1 MVLLEDLRKKRKR
14 YDIEADRYKKKRDEL
29 NSESRRWIEKRDQL
43 NAKVRELIEKA
54 RQHRGT
60 RDELNEKVKQTKKD
74 RDEWNKRVGELR
86 EEISKIKRKKLSKDG
101 VSIDRLRRELKMLEF
116 KQMTSVLSVDKERE
130 LIDILSKIQ
139 SEIEER
145 EKTLEQDEEMRQ
157 MIKELQVAKEKA
169 EECHRLVEEMAE
181 RAQLEHASM
190 MEAYDEGDRLRK
202 EADEC
207 QERFIKSKTL
217 ADEEHKKHIEFI
229 RMVYDFDKIISGL
242 NAKERRVRKEEEETL
257 AKKEAEDVYERFKR
271 GEKLSTEDILTL
283 QKSGYL

>member
-1 MVLLEDLRKKRKR
+1 MILLEDLRKKRKR
-14 YDIEADRYKKKRDEL
+14 YDIEADRYKRKRDEL
-29 NSESRRWIEKRDQL
+29 NTESRRWIEQRDHL
-43 NAKVRELIEKA
+43 NAEVRELIEKA
-54 RQHRGT
+54 RQCRGI

-86 EEISKIKRKKLSKDG
+86 EEVNKMKRKRLSKDG
-101 VSIDRLRRELKMLEF
+101 VSIERLRRELKILEF
-116 KQMTSVLSVDKERE
+116 KQMTSVLSVDKEKE
-130 LIDILSKIQ
+130 LIEILSKLQ

-145 EKTLEQDEEMRQ
+145 EKTLEQDEEMKL
-157 MIKELQVAKEKA
+157 MIKELQDAKEKA
-169 EECHRLVEEMAE
+169 EECHKLVEEMAE
-181 RAQLEHASM
+181 NAQHEHANM
-190 MEAYDEGDRLRK
+190 MEVYDEGDKLRK

-242 NAKERRVRKEEEETL
+242 NAKERKVRKEEQETL
-257 AKKEAEDVYERFKR
+257 ARKEAEDVYERFKR
-271 GEKLSTEDILTL
+271 GEKLSTEDILAL

>member
-14 YDIEADRYKKKRDEL
+14 YDIEADRHKKKRDEL
-29 NSESRRWIEKRDQL
+29 NTESRRWIEQRDKL
-43 NAKVRELIEKA
+43 NAKARDLIEKA
-54 RQHRGT
+54 RLHRVT
-60 RDELNEKVKQTKKD
+60 RDELNDKVKQTKKD

-86 EEISKIKRKKLSKDG
+86 EEIGKLKRKKLSKNG
-101 VSIDRLRRELKMLEF
+101 VSIERLRRELKMLEF

-130 LIDILSKIQ
+130 LIEILSKLQ
-139 SEIEER
+139 SEIEEM
-145 EKTLEQDEEMRQ
+145 EKTLEQDEEMKR
-157 MIKELQVAKEKA
+157 MIKELQDVKEKA
-169 EECHRLVEEMAE
+169 EECHRLVEGMAE
-181 RAQLEHASM
+181 NAQNEHADM
-190 MEAYDEGDRLRK
+190 MEAYDDGDRVRK

-242 NAKERRVRKEEEETL
+242 NAKERRARKEEEDTL
-257 AKKEAEDVYERFKR
+257 ARKEAEDVYERFKR
-271 GEKLSTEDILTL
+271 GEKLSTEDILAL